1 MLLRLRG
8 PDGMIRINVEEDDSF
23 SDLGRELMA
32 HLPPTVDPNTIT
44 MSPDPQAKD
53 SKKLRDIAMFK
64 LAQIG
69 LNHGDLI
76 FINYQHQD
84 SVVNGHANGAPAAS
98 STTLSSTNR
107 LNGKPILPTEDLPVD
122 PPPLTS
128 PTQIIKNP
136 WEVVKQSALDDR
148 LDRQDG
154 KISRGRDRMC
164 KHGPKGMCDY
174 CMPLDPFNP
183 QYLADKKIKYLSYHS
198 YLRKI
203 NSATNKPELGS
214 SFIPPLKEPFFRVK
228 RDCPSGHPP
237 WPEGI
242 CTKCQPSAI
251 TLQPQTFRMVDHVE
265 FASFELVNSFIDAWR
280 RTGEQRIGYL
290 YGRYAEYTEVPL
302 GVKAIVEAI
311 YEVPQ
316 VDEVDG
322 VTLNPF
328 ENEAAVNEVAKLCGL
343 EQVGV
348 IFTDLL
354 DAGNGDGSVI
364 CKRHADSYYL
374 SSLEICFAARLQAQH
389 PKPTKWSDTGRFG
402 SNFVTCLISGDE
414 TGQISISSYQVSNE
428 AIEMVRA
435 DLIEPSADPN
445 VMLVREEEEDD
456 GSASRT
462 RYIPEVFYRKINEY
476 GANVQENAK
485 PSFPVEYLFVTL
497 THGFPAQPNPM
508 FNTPSFPIENREV
521 MGESQ
526 QLKSVAKALDTAGGN
541 KLGSLSD
548 FHLLNFIHGI
558 GALSKEEEAL
568 LCRVATTHDLADT
581 YQLFS
586 KPGWQTLEVIL
597 QSSGEKL
604 PDRKKRPRP
613 SSDDGGTAAAA
624 APALL
629 ANGGAGRG
637 GAFGGG
643 GRGGVGSGAPS
654 ASPLSSSSSSS
665 VAAARSSGEPL
676 TKRLAAVRLN
686 ERNENRPYYRRAE
699 HEEMDDPK
707 QSTSSKYF

>member
-8 PDGMIRINVEEDDSF
+8 PDGMIRINIEKDDTF
-23 SDLGRELMA
+23 ADLGRLLVA
-32 HLPPTVDPNTIT
+32 QLPPTVDPSSIS

-53 SKKLRDIAMFK
+53 SKKLKDIARYK

-76 FINYQHQD
+76 FINYQHQN
-84 SVVNGHANGAPAAS
+84 SANGHANGAPTA
-98 STTLSSTNR
+98 STTTSSTNR

-122 PPPLTS
+122 PPPLAS
-128 PTQIIKNP
+128 PTKVIKNP

-148 LDRQDG
+148 LDKQDG
-154 KISRGRDRMC
+154 KIPRGRDRMC

-174 CMPLDPFNP
+174 CMPLDPFNL
-183 QYLADKKIKYLSYHS
+183 QYLADKKIKYLSFHS

-214 SFIPPLKEPFFRVK
+214 SFIPPLKEPYFRVK
-228 RDCPSGHPP
+228 RDCPSGHPQ

-251 TLQPQTFRMVDHVE
+251 TLQPQPFRMVDHVE

-280 RTGEQRIGYL
+280 RTGAQRIGYL

-311 YEVPQ
+311 HEVPQ

-322 VTLNPF
+322 VSLNPWD
-328 ENEAAVNEVAKLCGL
+328 NETDINDVARLCGL

-354 DAGNGDGSVI
+354 DAGTGDGKVI
-364 CKRHADSYYL
+364 CKRHADSYFL

-389 PKPTKWSDTGRFG
+389 PKATKWSDTGRFG
-402 SNFVTCLISGDE
+402 SNFVTCIISGDE
-414 TGQISISSYQVSNE
+414 TGQIAISSYQVSNDSV
-428 AIEMVRA
+428 EMVRA

-456 GSASRT
+456 GSTSRT

-497 THGFPAQPNPM
+497 THGFPAQPKPLFKTTN
-508 FNTPSFPIENREV
+508 FPIENREI
-521 MGESQ
+521 MGETQ
-526 QLKSVAKALDTAGGN
+526 QFKSVAKALDTSGG
-541 KLGSLSD
+541 KELGSLSD
-548 FHLLNFIHGI
+548 FHLLNFIHGM
-558 GALSKEEEAL
+558 GVLSKEEEAL
-568 LCRVATTHDLADT
+568 MCRAATTHDLADI

-586 KPGWQTLEVIL
+586 MPGFLSLKAIL
-597 QSSGEKL
+597 AETGETTPK
-604 PDRKKRPRP
+604 RKRPRTSGEGGATP
-613 SSDDGGTAAAA
+613 SSY
-624 APALL
+624 
-629 ANGGAGRG
+629 
-637 GAFGGG
+637 
-643 GRGGVGSGAPS
+643 
-654 ASPLSSSSSSS
+654 SS
-665 VAAARSSGEPL
+665 VAASANRSGEPL

-686 ERNENRPYYRRAE
+686 ERNESTPIFDRAK
-699 HEEMDDPK
+699 HEDM
-707 QSTSSKYF
+707 